1 MLQCWL
7 EPECLALE
15 VKVLHSTA
23 LACLSSCQSTN
34 IQKFPPRKR
43 PFRCSLCRLRLSAA
57 PSPTCQLTLSVCP
70 ELPLL
75 RVKMESLSCVC
86 LLATPWPVA
95 HQAPLS
101 MGFSRQEYWSRVP
114 CPPPGDFPDPGTE
127 PGSPALQADSLPS
140 ELPGKPPAQMA
151 ATLLSDGMG
160 VLPSDGMGVLPS
172 SSGSVGPK
180 SCCPQVILNMTLLW
194 GTLWIPS
201 NLLLKICKLE
211 YFNPYQCKPLTYDA
225 CLVYLAAEGEA
236 ATQTVP
242 PVCVWGGGIK
252 NS

>member
-7 EPECLALE
+7 EPECLALA

-23 LACLSSCQSTN
+23 LACLFSCQSTN

-43 PFRCSLCRLRLSAA
+43 PSRCSLCRLQLSAA

-75 RVKMESLSCVC
+75 RVKVESLSCVY
-86 LLATPWPVA
+86 LLVTPWTVA

-114 CPPPGDFPDPGTE
+114 CPPPGDLPDTGTE

-140 ELPGKPPAQMA
+140 EPPRKPPAQMKA
-151 ATLLSDGMG
+151 ALLSDGMR
-160 VLPSDGMGVLPS
+160 VLPS
-172 SSGSVGPK
+172 SSGSTGPK

-211 YFNPYQCKPLTYDA
+211 YFNPYQCKSLTYDA

-242 PVCVWGGGIK
+242 PVCVGGGAGVR
-252 NS
+252 N